1 MCDWSSVVCSS
12 DLPIIV
18 IEPVNPSRRA
28 PSATRA
34 PARDAPTMT
43 SREMVLSS
51 FTSDMSVSLPLG
63 CALLDE
69 GSSALLEVLGAD
81 HAAHRTI
88 ADRPR
93 LLVPVGAEDRN
104 AMHGL
109 LGLPNRDRGVG
120 GDPLRDRK
128 SVV

>member
-1 MCDWSSVVCSS
+1 
-12 DLPIIV
+12 
-18 IEPVNPSRRA
+18 
-28 PSATRA
+28 
-34 PARDAPTMT
+34 
-43 SREMVLSS
+43 
-51 FTSDMSVSLPLG
+51 MSVSLPLG

-120 GDPLRDRK
+120 GGPLRQDHRLVDLLPRSRE
-128 SVV
+128 SVGPSPSHTLLRIARELGTP

>member
-1 MCDWSSVVCSS
+1 
-12 DLPIIV
+12 
-18 IEPVNPSRRA
+18 
-28 PSATRA
+28 
-34 PARDAPTMT
+34 
-43 SREMVLSS
+43 
-51 FTSDMSVSLPLG
+51 MSVSLPLG

-104 AMHGL
+104 EMHGL
-109 LGLPNRDRGVG
+109 LGFPNRDRGVG
-120 GDPLRDRK
+120 GAPLRK
-128 SVV
+128 AQSSVDNHHRSREPGNGRTTGGEREVKI